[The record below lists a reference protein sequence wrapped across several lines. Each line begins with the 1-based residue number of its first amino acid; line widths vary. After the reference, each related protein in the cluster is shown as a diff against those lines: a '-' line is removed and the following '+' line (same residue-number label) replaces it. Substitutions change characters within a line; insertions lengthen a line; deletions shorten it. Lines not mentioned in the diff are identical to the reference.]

1 MKQKK
6 LLLIDGSSYLYRAFH
21 ASPDLRT
28 KNGFPTGA
36 IHVMQ
41 KMIDKTMSDHSPDYA
56 ACIFDAKG
64 KTFRHEIYSDYKA
77 NRSSMP
83 DDLVVQIEPIK
94 KIIEN
99 SGMSVISIIGVE
111 ADDVIGT
118 YAKLSKN
125 LNLNC
130 IISTGDKDL
139 SQLVDDNVCLV
150 NTMSN
155 ELLDIEGV
163 KKKFGVNPDQ
173 IIDYLLLIGDTSDNI
188 PGVNKVG
195 PKTAVKLLDEY
206 KNFDNLVKDLQ
217 NLKKESLKNNLK
229 DFLSEAEKYK
239 SLLQIKTDVKVEK
252 KIDSLA
258 LKSIN
263 VGELEKLFVK
273 FELKKALEALS
284 DGNTIHTFSQLKK
297 PDKTNY
303 NLVLTKHE
311 LFKIVEKIKKA
322 EFFCFDT
329 ETTGLDPIAAKL
341 VGLSIGLESE
351 TYYIPFQHTNFNKN
365 LDLKDTLA
373 LLKDC
378 FESDTIKKSGQNL
391 KYDCHI
397 LLNYGLKVSGIIDDS
412 LLQSYI
418 IDSTQKHNLDSLAAK
433 YLNIETVKYD
443 EITGKGSKKISFADV
458 DIKIAKDYSCEDADV
473 TYKLTNHLNKIL
485 KKEKDLNFVYR
496 KIELPLIQVLIDT
509 ERAGV
514 LIDTAFLKKI
524 SIEFENNLHE
534 IEKNIYK
541 ISDTNFN
548 INSTKQLRALLFD
561 KLNLPV
567 LKKTPSGVPSTDED
581 VLSQLSLNYPIGK
594 FLLEHRTLSKLKNT
608 YIDKLPLM
616 VNDET
621 NRVHTN
627 YSQAVTSTGR
637 LASNDPNL
645 QNIPIKTKQGRLIR
659 RAFIPEKG
667 YSIISADYS
676 QIELRIMAHL
686 SEDKNLIKAF
696 VDDKDVHTETAS
708 QIFNLE
714 SDSVNNEQRR
724 FAKTINFGLIYGMSA
739 FGLAKQLN
747 IENNTARNFIDKYF
761 IKYPGI
767 DNFMNQIKL
776 KAKDNKYVTTISGR
790 RLYLPN
796 INHSKALV
804 RKAAER
810 TAINAPMQGSAADI
824 IKIAMINVH
833 DFLIKNNLKSRL
845 IMQVHDELV
854 IETENQELDLV
865 KNEIKNIMES
875 VLNLRIPLKVD
886 IGTGNN
892 WDEAH

>member
-1 MKQKK
+1 FLPQ
-6 LLLIDGSSYLYRAFH
+6 A
-21 ASPDLRT
+21 
-28 KNGFPTGA
+28 
-36 IHVMQ
+36 
-41 KMIDKTMSDHSPDYA
+41 
-56 ACIFDAKG
+56 
-64 KTFRHEIYSDYKA
+64 EI
-77 NRSSMP
+77 
-83 DDLVVQIEPIK
+83 
-94 KIIEN
+94 
-99 SGMSVISIIGVE
+99 
-111 ADDVIGT
+111 
-118 YAKLSKN
+118 
-125 LNLNC
+125 
-130 IISTGDKDL
+130 
-139 SQLVDDNVCLV
+139 
-150 NTMSN
+150 
-155 ELLDIEGV
+155 
-163 KKKFGVNPDQ
+163 
-173 IIDYLLLIGDTSDNI
+173 
-188 PGVNKVG
+188 
-195 PKTAVKLLDEY
+195 
-206 KNFDNLVKDLQ
+206 
-217 NLKKESLKNNLK
+217 
-229 DFLSEAEKYK
+229 YK
-239 SLLQIKTDVKVEK
+239 SLLKIKTDVKVEK

-263 VGELEKLFVK
+263 VGELEKLFVE
-273 FELKKALEALS
+273 FELKKALETLS
-284 DGNTIHTFSQLKK
+284 DGKNIHSFNQLIKA
-297 PDKTNY
+297 DKTNY
-303 NLVLTKHE
+303 NLILNQNE
-311 LFKIVEKIKKA
+311 LLNIIEKIKKT

-329 ETTGLDPIAAKL
+329 ETTGLNPISAKL
-341 VGLSIGLESE
+341 VGLSIGFESE
-351 TYYIPFQHTNFNKN
+351 TFYIPFQHTCFDKN
-365 LDLKDTLA
+365 LDIKDTLE

-378 FESDTIKKSGQNL
+378 FESDTIKKTGQNL

-397 LLNYGLKVSGIIDDS
+397 LLNYGLKVSGIVDDS

-485 KKEKDLNFVYR
+485 EKEKDLDSVYR

-514 LIDTAFLKKI
+514 LIDTEFLKKI
-524 SIEFENNLHE
+524 SSEFENNLSE
-534 IEKNIYK
+534 IEKNIFK

-581 VLSQLSLNYPIGK
+581 VLNQLSLNYPIGK

-616 VNDET
+616 VNDTT

-659 RAFIPEKG
+659 QAFIPEKG
-667 YSIISADYS
+667 FSIISADYS

-686 SEDKNLIKAF
+686 SEDKNLINAF

-747 IENNTARNFIDKYF
+747 IENNTAKNFIDKYF

-776 KAKDNKYVTTISGR
+776 KAKDDKYVTTISGR

-833 DFLIKNNLKSRL
+833 DFLIKNKLKSRL
-845 IMQVHDELV
+845 IMQVHDEL
-854 IETENQELDLV
+854 
-865 KNEIKNIMES
+865 
-875 VLNLRIPLKVD
+875 
-886 IGTGNN
+886 
-892 WDEAH
+892 